1 MRQNPCNHHFW
12 NSTCQN
18 DEVSNDHPGSHCI
31 ALSCS
36 PQCSYG
42 SKIPGAIEVPTPPIT
57 EQSSNIEANISC
69 IIVAAPQVLTES
81 KVISMRSNHVIF
93 PFNGQVR
100 TQDTIKFAM
109 CYLCR
114 KYAVGDS

>member
-1 MRQNPCNHHFW
+1 MRQNPCNRHFW
-12 NSTCQN
+12 NSACQN
-18 DEVSNDHPGSHCI
+18 DDEVSNDHPGSHCI

-57 EQSSNIEANISC
+57 EQSSNIETNLSC

-81 KVISMRSNHVIF
+81 EIF
-93 PFNGQVR
+93 W
-100 TQDTIKFAM
+100 K
-109 CYLCR
+109 
-114 KYAVGDS
+114 